1 MKLRLI
7 FVLLISFV
15 FASSCSTY
23 NEMFQTGQKF
33 VLNPTKG
40 WSWYKP
46 CNFKSPEFK
55 KFLDIVKL

>member
-23 NEMFQTGQKF
+23 NEMVPNWAEICSKP
-33 VLNPTKG
+33 VNKKNA
-40 WSWYKP
+40 SWYKP
-46 CNFKSPEFK
+46 CNFKRPEFK
-55 KFLDIVKL
+55 KFLDD